1 MAIKNH
7 RLLNSYKNISLKISI
22 TLSMWFR
29 LGAVQ
34 IYIPINPSEVA
45 LCRPITCKL
54 TALTNG
60 DLSSETSD
68 LLLRTVNSSG
78 INSF

>member
-7 RLLNSYKNISLKISI
+7 RLLNSYTNISLKIST
-22 TLSMWFR
+22 TLSLWFR
-29 LGAVQ
+29 FGAVQ

-45 LCRPITCKL
+45 LCRRITCKL

-60 DLSSETSD
+60 ALCSETLD
-68 LLLRTVNSSG
+68 LLLRIVNSSG
-78 INSF
+78 TNSF